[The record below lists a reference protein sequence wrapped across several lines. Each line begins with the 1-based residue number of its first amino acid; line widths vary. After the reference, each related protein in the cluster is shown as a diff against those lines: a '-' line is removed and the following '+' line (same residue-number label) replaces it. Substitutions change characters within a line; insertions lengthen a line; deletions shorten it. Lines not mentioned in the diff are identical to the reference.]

1 MDVNRVNPNF
11 KRKLK
16 FPTHKK
22 IILYNFFCGIILIQF
37 YRHKQIHIILPG
49 GNKQLLLNSK
59 NIHILKKEGKEILL
73 VGTAHVSKDS
83 AQEVKELIEQEK
95 PDSVCVELC
104 PARYNSINNPNTWKN
119 MDIITIIKR
128 KKALLLLVNLILS
141 SFQKRLA
148 QQLGINPGQEM
159 IQAISSAKE
168 TNAHLVLADRDI
180 QVTFTRIWK
189 KLSLWGKMRILF
201 MLIFSMFG
209 KEKISEEE
217 IERLKAEDVLTV
229 ALSELARS
237 FPRLKS
243 TLIDE
248 RDQYLAEKIKL
259 APGNKIIAIVGAGHV
274 PGIKKEI
281 DKEHDLIALTKIP
294 PTSNYLK
301 VLVWGIPLAIIAII
315 ASTFT
320 YSPPAGFDQITQW
333 FLWNGSLSA
342 LGALIAMAHPL
353 SILTAFAAA
362 PFSSLNPLLAAGWF
376 AGIVEALI
384 RRPRVED
391 FEQLGNITTLKDFFH
406 NRVTK
411 ILLVVAFA
419 NLGSMAGTFIGGA
432 KVIQLFINTINP

>member
-1 MDVNRVNPNF
+1 M
-11 KRKLK
+11 LK
-16 FPTHKK
+16 
-22 IILYNFFCGIILIQF
+22 N
-37 YRHKQIHIILPG
+37 
-49 GNKQLLLNSK
+49 NE
-59 NIHILKKEGKEILL
+59 NIHMLKKDGKEILL
-73 VGTAHVSKDS
+73 VGTAHVSKES
-83 AQEVKELIEQEK
+83 AREVKELIEQEK

-104 PARYNSINNPNTWKN
+104 LARYNSINNPSKWKN
-119 MDIITIIKR
+119 MDIITIIKQ
-128 KKALLLLVNLILS
+128 KKALLLLANLILS

-168 TNAHLVLADRDI
+168 INAHLVLADRDI
-180 QVTFTRIWK
+180 QVTFTRVWK
-189 KLSLWGKMRILF
+189 KLNLWGKIRILF
-201 MLIFSMFG
+201 MLIFSMFN

-217 IERLKAEDVLTV
+217 IERLKSEDILTA

-237 FPRLKS
+237 FPRLKN

-259 APGNKIIAIVGAGHV
+259 APGNKVIAIVGAGHI

-281 DKEHDLIALTKIP
+281 DKEHDLITLIKIP
-294 PTSNYLK
+294 STSNYIK

-320 YSPPAGFDQITQW
+320 YSHPAGFEQITQW

-353 SILTAFAAA
+353 SILTAFVAA

>member
-1 MDVNRVNPNF
+1 MLQNNR
-11 KRKLK
+11 
-16 FPTHKK
+16 
-22 IILYNFFCGIILIQF
+22 
-37 YRHKQIHIILPG
+37 
-49 GNKQLLLNSK
+49 
-59 NIHILKKEGKEILL
+59 NIHILKKDEKEILL

-83 AQEVKELIEQEK
+83 AREVKELIEQEK

-104 PARYNSINNPNTWKN
+104 HARYSSINTPNKWKN
-119 MDIITIIKR
+119 MDIITIIKQ
-128 KKALLLLVNLILS
+128 KKAPLLLVNLILS

-168 TNAHLVLADRDI
+168 MGAQLVLADRDI
-180 QVTFTRIWK
+180 QVTFTRVWK
-189 KLSLWGKMRILF
+189 KLNLWGKIRIIF
-201 MLIFSMFG
+201 MLILSILS
-209 KEKISEEE
+209 KEKISEKE
-217 IERLKAEDVLTV
+217 IERLKSEDILTA
-229 ALSELARS
+229 ALSELAHS
-237 FPRLKS
+237 FPQLKH

-248 RDQYLAEKIKL
+248 RDQYLAEKIRL
-259 APGNKIIAIVGAGHV
+259 APGNKVIAVVGAGHI

-281 DKEHDLIALTKIP
+281 DKEHDLIALSKIP
-294 PTSNYLK
+294 STPNYIKALA
-301 VLVWGIPLAIIAII
+301 WGIPLVIIAII
-315 ASTFT
+315 ASTFS
-320 YSPPAGFDQITQW
+320 YYPPAGFDQIIQW

-342 LGALIAMAHPL
+342 LGALIAIAHPL

-391 FEQLGNITTLKDFFH
+391 FEELGNITALKDFFH

-411 ILLVVAFA
+411 ILLVVALA

>member
-1 MDVNRVNPNF
+1 LLQNNR
-11 KRKLK
+11 
-16 FPTHKK
+16 
-22 IILYNFFCGIILIQF
+22 
-37 YRHKQIHIILPG
+37 
-49 GNKQLLLNSK
+49 
-59 NIHILKKEGKEILL
+59 NIHMLKKDGKEILL
-73 VGTAHVSKDS
+73 VGTAHVSKES
-83 AQEVKELIEQEK
+83 AREVKELIEQEK

-104 PARYNSINNPNTWKN
+104 LARYNSINNPSKWKN
-119 MDIITIIKR
+119 MDIITIIKQ
-128 KKALLLLVNLILS
+128 KKALLLLANLILS

-159 IQAISSAKE
+159 IQAISSARE
-168 TNAHLVLADRDI
+168 INAHLVLADRDI
-180 QVTFTRIWK
+180 QVTFTRVWK
-189 KLSLWGKMRILF
+189 KLNLWGKIRILF
-201 MLIFSMFG
+201 MLIFSMFN

-217 IERLKAEDVLTV
+217 IERLKSEDILTA

-237 FPRLKS
+237 FPRLKN

-259 APGNKIIAIVGAGHV
+259 APGNKVIAIVGAGHI

-281 DKEHDLIALTKIP
+281 DKEHDLIALIKIP
-294 PTSNYLK
+294 STSNYIK

-320 YSPPAGFDQITQW
+320 YSHPAGFEQITQW

-353 SILTAFAAA
+353 SILTAFVAA

-376 AGIVEALI
+376 AGIAEALI

-391 FEQLGNITTLKDFFH
+391 FEQLGDITTLKDFFY

-411 ILLVVAFA
+411 ILLVVALA

-432 KVIQLFINTINP
+432 KVIQLFINTINS

>member
-1 MDVNRVNPNF
+1 M
-11 KRKLK
+11 
-16 FPTHKK
+16 
-22 IILYNFFCGIILIQF
+22 
-37 YRHKQIHIILPG
+37 
-49 GNKQLLLNSK
+49 NSK

-73 VGTAHVSKDS
+73 VGTAHVSKES
-83 AQEVKELIEQEK
+83 AREVKELIEQKK
-95 PDSVCVELC
+95 PDSVCIELC
-104 PARYNSINNPNTWKN
+104 SARYNSINNPNKWKN
-119 MDIITIIKR
+119 MDIITIIKQ
-128 KKALLLLVNLILS
+128 KKALLLLANLILS

-168 TNAHLVLADRDI
+168 INAHLVLADRDI
-180 QVTFTRIWK
+180 QVTFTRVWK

-201 MLIFSMFG
+201 MLIFSMFS

-217 IERLKAEDVLTV
+217 IERLKSEDILTA

-237 FPRLKS
+237 FPRLKN

-259 APGNKIIAIVGAGHV
+259 APGNKVIAVVGAGHI

-281 DKEHDLIALTKIP
+281 GKEHDLIALTKIP
-294 PTSNYLK
+294 SASNYIK
-301 VLVWGIPLAIIAII
+301 VLVWGIPLVIIAII
-315 ASTFT
+315 ASTFS
-320 YSPPAGFDQITQW
+320 YSPPVGFKQITQW

-353 SILTAFAAA
+353 SMLTAFIAA

-411 ILLVVAFA
+411 ILLVVALT

>member
-37 YRHKQIHIILPG
+37 YRHKYIHFILSG

-217 IERLKAEDVLTV
+217 IERLKSEDVLTV

-411 ILLVVAFA
+411 ILLIVAFA

>member
-1 MDVNRVNPNF
+1 
-11 KRKLK
+11 
-16 FPTHKK
+16 
-22 IILYNFFCGIILIQF
+22 
-37 YRHKQIHIILPG
+37 
-49 GNKQLLLNSK
+49 
-59 NIHILKKEGKEILL
+59 
-73 VGTAHVSKDS
+73 
-83 AQEVKELIEQEK
+83 
-95 PDSVCVELC
+95 
-104 PARYNSINNPNTWKN
+104 
-119 MDIITIIKR
+119 MDIITIIKQ

-168 TNAHLVLADRDI
+168 INAHLVLADRDI
-180 QVTFTRIWK
+180 QVTFARVWK

-201 MLIFSMFG
+201 MLIFSMFS
-209 KEKISEEE
+209 KESISEEE
-217 IERLKAEDVLTV
+217 IERLKSEDVLTV

-237 FPRLKS
+237 FPRLKN

-259 APGNKIIAIVGAGHV
+259 APGDKVIAIVGAGHV

-281 DKEHDLIALTKIP
+281 GKEHDLTALTKIP

-301 VLVWGIPLAIIAII
+301 VLVWGIPLVIIAII

-320 YSPPAGFDQITQW
+320 FSPPAGFDQITQW

-342 LGALIAMAHPL
+342 LGALMAMAHPL
-353 SILTAFAAA
+353 SILTAFVAA

-376 AGIVEALI
+376 AGITEALI

-411 ILLVVAFA
+411 ILLVVALA

>member
-1 MDVNRVNPNF
+1 
-11 KRKLK
+11 
-16 FPTHKK
+16 
-22 IILYNFFCGIILIQF
+22 
-37 YRHKQIHIILPG
+37 
-49 GNKQLLLNSK
+49 LLLNSK

-73 VGTAHVSKDS
+73 VGTAHVSKES
-83 AQEVKELIEQEK
+83 AREVKELIEQKK
-95 PDSVCVELC
+95 PDSVCIELC
-104 PARYNSINNPNTWKN
+104 SARYNSINNPNKWKN
-119 MDIITIIKR
+119 MDIITIIKQ
-128 KKALLLLVNLILS
+128 KKALLLLANLILS

-168 TNAHLVLADRDI
+168 INAHLVLADRDI
-180 QVTFTRIWK
+180 QVTFTRVWK

-201 MLIFSMFG
+201 MLIFSMFS

-217 IERLKAEDVLTV
+217 IERLKSEDILTA

-237 FPRLKS
+237 FPRLKN

-259 APGNKIIAIVGAGHV
+259 APGNKVIAVVGAGHI

-281 DKEHDLIALTKIP
+281 GKEHDLIALTKIP
-294 PTSNYLK
+294 SASNYIK
-301 VLVWGIPLAIIAII
+301 VLVWGIPLVIIAII
-315 ASTFT
+315 ASTFS
-320 YSPPAGFDQITQW
+320 YSPPVGFKQITQW

-353 SILTAFAAA
+353 SMLTAFIAA

-411 ILLVVAFA
+411 ILLVVALT

>member
-1 MDVNRVNPNF
+1 M
-11 KRKLK
+11 
-16 FPTHKK
+16 
-22 IILYNFFCGIILIQF
+22 
-37 YRHKQIHIILPG
+37 
-49 GNKQLLLNSK
+49 
-59 NIHILKKEGKEILL
+59 LKKDGKEILL
-73 VGTAHVSKDS
+73 VGTAHVSKES
-83 AQEVKELIEQEK
+83 AREVKELIEQEK

-104 PARYNSINNPNTWKN
+104 LARYNSINNPSKWKN
-119 MDIITIIKR
+119 MDIITIIKQ
-128 KKALLLLVNLILS
+128 KKALLLLANLILS

-168 TNAHLVLADRDI
+168 INAHLVLADRDI
-180 QVTFTRIWK
+180 QVTFTRVWK
-189 KLSLWGKMRILF
+189 KLNLWGKIRILF
-201 MLIFSMFG
+201 MLIFSMFN

-217 IERLKAEDVLTV
+217 IERLKSEDILTA

-237 FPRLKS
+237 FPRLKN

-259 APGNKIIAIVGAGHV
+259 APGNKVIAIVGAGHI

-281 DKEHDLIALTKIP
+281 DKEHDLITLIKIP
-294 PTSNYLK
+294 STSNYIK

-320 YSPPAGFDQITQW
+320 YSHPAGFEQITQW

-353 SILTAFAAA
+353 SILTAFVAA

-376 AGIVEALI
+376 AGIAEALI

-391 FEQLGNITTLKDFFH
+391 FEQLGDITTLKDFFY

-411 ILLVVAFA
+411 ILLIVALA

-432 KVIQLFINTINP
+432 KVIQLFINTINS

>member
-1 MDVNRVNPNF
+1 M
-11 KRKLK
+11 LK
-16 FPTHKK
+16 
-22 IILYNFFCGIILIQF
+22 N
-37 YRHKQIHIILPG
+37 
-49 GNKQLLLNSK
+49 NE
-59 NIHILKKEGKEILL
+59 NIHMLKKDGKEILL
-73 VGTAHVSKDS
+73 VGTAHVSKES
-83 AQEVKELIEQEK
+83 AREVKELIEQEK

-104 PARYNSINNPNTWKN
+104 LARYNSINNPSKWKN
-119 MDIITIIKR
+119 MDIITIIKQ
-128 KKALLLLVNLILS
+128 KKALLLLANLILS

-168 TNAHLVLADRDI
+168 INAHLVLADRDI
-180 QVTFTRIWK
+180 QVTFTRVWK
-189 KLSLWGKMRILF
+189 KLNLWGKIRILF
-201 MLIFSMFG
+201 MLIFSMFN

-217 IERLKAEDVLTV
+217 IERLKSEDILTA

-237 FPRLKS
+237 FPRLKN

-259 APGNKIIAIVGAGHV
+259 APGNKVIAIVGAGHI

-281 DKEHDLIALTKIP
+281 DKEHDLITLIKIP
-294 PTSNYLK
+294 STSNYIK

-320 YSPPAGFDQITQW
+320 YSHPAGFEQITQW

-353 SILTAFAAA
+353 SILTAFVAA

-376 AGIVEALI
+376 AGIAEALI

-391 FEQLGNITTLKDFFH
+391 FEQLGDITTLKDFFY

-411 ILLVVAFA
+411 ILLIVALA

-432 KVIQLFINTINP
+432 KVIQLFINTINS

>member
-1 MDVNRVNPNF
+1 
-11 KRKLK
+11 
-16 FPTHKK
+16 
-22 IILYNFFCGIILIQF
+22 
-37 YRHKQIHIILPG
+37 
-49 GNKQLLLNSK
+49 LLLSSK
-59 NIHILKKEGKEILL
+59 SIHLLKKDGKEILL
-73 VGTAHVSKDS
+73 VGTAHVSKES
-83 AQEVKELIEQEK
+83 AREVKELIEQEK

-104 PARYNSINNPNTWKN
+104 PARYNSINNPNKWKN
-119 MDIITIIKR
+119 TDIITIIKQ
-128 KKALLLLVNLILS
+128 KKALLLLANLILS

-148 QQLGINPGQEM
+148 QQLGINSGQEM

-168 TNAHLVLADRDI
+168 MNAHLVLADRDI
-180 QVTFTRIWK
+180 QVTFTRVWE

-201 MLIFSMFG
+201 MLIFSMFS

-217 IERLKAEDVLTV
+217 IERLKSEDIFTA
-229 ALSELARS
+229 ALSELSRS
-237 FPRLKS
+237 FPRLKN

-259 APGNKIIAIVGAGHV
+259 APGNKVIAIVGAGHI

-281 DKEHDLIALTKIP
+281 DKGHDLIALTEIP
-294 PTSNYLK
+294 STSNYIR
-301 VLVWGIPLAIIAII
+301 VLAWGIPLAIIAII

-320 YSPPAGFDQITQW
+320 YSPPAGFEQITQW

-432 KVIQLFINTINP
+432 KVIQLFINTITP

>member
-1 MDVNRVNPNF
+1 LLQNNR
-11 KRKLK
+11 
-16 FPTHKK
+16 
-22 IILYNFFCGIILIQF
+22 
-37 YRHKQIHIILPG
+37 
-49 GNKQLLLNSK
+49 
-59 NIHILKKEGKEILL
+59 NIHMLKKDGKEILL

-83 AQEVKELIEQEK
+83 AREVKELIEQEK

-104 PARYNSINNPNTWKN
+104 LARYNSINDPNKWKN
-119 MDIITIIKR
+119 MDIITIIKQ
-128 KKALLLLVNLILS
+128 KKALLLLANLILS

-168 TNAHLVLADRDI
+168 INAHLVLADRDI
-180 QVTFTRIWK
+180 QVTFTRVWK
-189 KLSLWGKMRILF
+189 KLSLWGKIRILF
-201 MLIFSMFG
+201 MLIFSMFS

-217 IERLKAEDVLTV
+217 IEKLKSEDILTA

-237 FPRLKS
+237 FPRLKN

-259 APGNKIIAIVGAGHV
+259 APGNKVIAIVGAGHI

-281 DKEHDLIALTKIP
+281 DKEHDLIALIEIP

-320 YSPPAGFDQITQW
+320 YSHPAGFEQITQW

-353 SILTAFAAA
+353 SILTAFVAA

-376 AGIVEALI
+376 AGIAEALI

-411 ILLVVAFA
+411 ILLVVALA

-432 KVIQLFINTINP
+432 KVIQLFINTINL

>member
-1 MDVNRVNPNF
+1 MLQNNR
-11 KRKLK
+11 
-16 FPTHKK
+16 
-22 IILYNFFCGIILIQF
+22 
-37 YRHKQIHIILPG
+37 
-49 GNKQLLLNSK
+49 
-59 NIHILKKEGKEILL
+59 NIHMLKKDGKEILL
-73 VGTAHVSKDS
+73 VGTAHVSKES
-83 AQEVKELIEQEK
+83 AREVKELIEQEK

-104 PARYNSINNPNTWKN
+104 LARYNSINNPSKWKN
-119 MDIITIIKR
+119 MDIITIIKQ
-128 KKALLLLVNLILS
+128 KKALLLLANLILS

-168 TNAHLVLADRDI
+168 INAHLVLADRDI
-180 QVTFTRIWK
+180 QVTFTRVWK
-189 KLSLWGKMRILF
+189 KLNLWGKIRILF
-201 MLIFSMFG
+201 MLIFSMFN

-217 IERLKAEDVLTV
+217 IERLKSEDILTA

-237 FPRLKS
+237 FPRLKN

-259 APGNKIIAIVGAGHV
+259 APGNKVIAIVGAGHI

-281 DKEHDLIALTKIP
+281 DKEHDLITLIKIP
-294 PTSNYLK
+294 STSNYIK

-320 YSPPAGFDQITQW
+320 YSHPAGFEQITQW

-353 SILTAFAAA
+353 SILTAFVAA

-376 AGIVEALI
+376 AGIAEALI

-391 FEQLGNITTLKDFFH
+391 FEQLGDITTLKDFFY

-411 ILLVVAFA
+411 ILLIVALA

-432 KVIQLFINTINP
+432 KVIQLFINTINS

>member
-1 MDVNRVNPNF
+1 M
-11 KRKLK
+11 
-16 FPTHKK
+16 
-22 IILYNFFCGIILIQF
+22 
-37 YRHKQIHIILPG
+37 
-49 GNKQLLLNSK
+49 LLNSK

-73 VGTAHVSKDS
+73 VGTAHVSKES
-83 AQEVKELIEQEK
+83 AREVKELIEQKK
-95 PDSVCVELC
+95 PDSVCIELC
-104 PARYNSINNPNTWKN
+104 SARYNSINNPNKWKN
-119 MDIITIIKR
+119 MDIITIIKQ
-128 KKALLLLVNLILS
+128 KKALLLLANLILS

-168 TNAHLVLADRDI
+168 INAHLVLADRDI
-180 QVTFTRIWK
+180 QVTFTRVWK

-201 MLIFSMFG
+201 MLIFSMFS

-217 IERLKAEDVLTV
+217 IERLKSEDILTA

-237 FPRLKS
+237 FPRLKN

-259 APGNKIIAIVGAGHV
+259 APGNKVIAVVGAGHI

-281 DKEHDLIALTKIP
+281 GKEHDLIALTKIP
-294 PTSNYLK
+294 SASNYIK
-301 VLVWGIPLAIIAII
+301 VLVWGIPLVIIAII
-315 ASTFT
+315 ASTFS
-320 YSPPAGFDQITQW
+320 YSPPVGFKQITQW

-353 SILTAFAAA
+353 SMLTAFIAA

-411 ILLVVAFA
+411 ILLVVALT

>member
-1 MDVNRVNPNF
+1 
-11 KRKLK
+11 
-16 FPTHKK
+16 
-22 IILYNFFCGIILIQF
+22 
-37 YRHKQIHIILPG
+37 
-49 GNKQLLLNSK
+49 LLLNSK
-59 NIHILKKEGKEILL
+59 NIHILKKDGKEILL

-83 AQEVKELIEQEK
+83 AREVKELIEQEK

-104 PARYNSINNPNTWKN
+104 TARHNSIKNRNKWKN
-119 MDIITIIKR
+119 MDIITIIKQ

-168 TNAHLVLADRDI
+168 INAHLVLADRDI
-180 QVTFTRIWK
+180 QVTFARVWK

-201 MLIFSMFG
+201 MLIFSMFS
-209 KEKISEEE
+209 KESISEEE
-217 IERLKAEDVLTV
+217 IERLKSEDILTV

-237 FPRLKS
+237 FPRLKN

-259 APGNKIIAIVGAGHV
+259 APGDKVIAIVGAGHV

-281 DKEHDLIALTKIP
+281 GKEHDLTALTKIP

-301 VLVWGIPLAIIAII
+301 VLVWGIPLVIIAII

-320 YSPPAGFDQITQW
+320 FSPPAGFDQITQW

-342 LGALIAMAHPL
+342 LGALMAMAHPL
-353 SILTAFAAA
+353 SILTAFVAA

-376 AGIVEALI
+376 AGIAEALI

-411 ILLVVAFA
+411 ILLVVALA

>member
-1 MDVNRVNPNF
+1 LLQNNR
-11 KRKLK
+11 
-16 FPTHKK
+16 
-22 IILYNFFCGIILIQF
+22 
-37 YRHKQIHIILPG
+37 
-49 GNKQLLLNSK
+49 
-59 NIHILKKEGKEILL
+59 NIHMLKKDGKEILL
-73 VGTAHVSKDS
+73 VGTAHVSKES
-83 AQEVKELIEQEK
+83 AREVKELIEQEK

-104 PARYNSINNPNTWKN
+104 LARYNSINNPSKWKN
-119 MDIITIIKR
+119 MDIITIIKQ
-128 KKALLLLVNLILS
+128 KKALLLLANLILS

-168 TNAHLVLADRDI
+168 INAHLVLADRDI
-180 QVTFTRIWK
+180 QVTFTRVWK
-189 KLSLWGKMRILF
+189 KLNLWGKIRILF
-201 MLIFSMFG
+201 MLIFSMFN

-217 IERLKAEDVLTV
+217 IERLKSEDILTA

-237 FPRLKS
+237 FPRLKN

-259 APGNKIIAIVGAGHV
+259 APGNKVIAIVGAGHI

-281 DKEHDLIALTKIP
+281 DKEHDLITLIKIP
-294 PTSNYLK
+294 STSNYIK

-320 YSPPAGFDQITQW
+320 YSHPAGFEQITQW

-353 SILTAFAAA
+353 SILTAFVAA

-376 AGIVEALI
+376 AGIAEALI

-391 FEQLGNITTLKDFFH
+391 FEQLGDITTLKDFFY

-411 ILLVVAFA
+411 ILLIVALA

-432 KVIQLFINTINP
+432 KVIQLFINTINS